1 MNAHVARTLAAA
13 RAVGY
18 RKKVGTRTPLEPLL
32 RRLVGVMKRLPRG
45 DELDWAIS
53 VTPPDI
59 EAPIDYRDLEDL
71 LGNLLD
77 NARKWAKSRVL
88 MSANKNDEVIE
99 VVVEDDGPGIPRE
112 RIEEVIARGTRL
124 DRTVPG
130 TGIGLAIV
138 HDLVELHRGSLE
150 LSQSPSGGVRVTLRL
165 PGDQAAA

>member
-1 MNAHVARTLAAA
+1 MGHLCHAA
-13 RAVGY
+13 
-18 RKKVGTRTPLEPLL
+18 
-32 RRLVGVMKRLPRG
+32 
-45 DELDWAIS
+45 
-53 VTPPDI
+53 DI